1 LSDEEIRMRH
11 GLPLLFLAICVV
23 GGLWIGEILA
33 PKPLVVWV
41 PIDSDLD
48 NVSTRIILEQ
58 LETLRQDRQV
68 AGVVLAIDSYG
79 GNVESGEQVHY
90 SILRLRQEKPV
101 VGAVQSRALSSAYM
115 VAVATAPL
123 YATSASSV
131 GNVGTRIIRP
141 GDAYFMTNEIYTGPY
156 KLTGGSRFDHIRQ
169 LELITENFAAL
180 VDFQRKQAERPLQ
193 IDMAVLTQAKIYT
206 GNEGWS
212 LGLVDRI
219 GGLADATESAA
230 ALAGIRSYVM
240 VSYDSYQTSAPW
252 WKKIVQFQPEQLSG
266 IIGEQPVS
274 LSTSTASE

>member
-1 LSDEEIRMRH
+1 MRRV
-11 GLPLLFLAICVV
+11 LPLLFLVICVV

-41 PIDSDLD
+41 PIESDLD
-48 NVSTRIILEQ
+48 SVSARIILEQ

-68 AGVVLAIDSYG
+68 AGVVLAINSYG

-90 SILRLRQEKPV
+90 SVLRLRQEKPV

-131 GNVGTRIIRP
+131 GNVGTRVIRP
-141 GDAYFMTNEIYTGPY
+141 GDTYFVTDEIYTGPY

-169 LELITENFAAL
+169 LELITENFATL

-193 IDMAVLTQAKIYT
+193 IDMTVLTQARVYT

-219 GGLADATESAA
+219 GGLADATASAA
-230 ALAGIRSYVM
+230 ALAGVRSYVM
-240 VSYDSYQTSAPW
+240 VSYDNYQTSAPW
-252 WKKIVQFQPEQLSG
+252 WKRIARFQPEPLSVMMG
-266 IIGEQPVS
+266 GQPTL
-274 LSTSTASE
+274 LSTSTTSE